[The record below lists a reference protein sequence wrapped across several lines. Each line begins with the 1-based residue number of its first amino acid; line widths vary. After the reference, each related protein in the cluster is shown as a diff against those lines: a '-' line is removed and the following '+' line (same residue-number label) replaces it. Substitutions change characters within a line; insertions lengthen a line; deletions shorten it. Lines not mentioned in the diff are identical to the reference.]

1 MQNNVHVTSNNQL
14 IKLQGTVERIL
25 FLNAQ
30 NGYTVCVISLEQESV
45 ETITAFGTLMS
56 ITVGTLITITGSWIT
71 HPKFGKQFSIM
82 SYAVCPPASTVGIE
96 KYLSSGLIKG
106 IGPVYAKKL
115 VELFGSKT
123 LDIIDKHPERLSA
136 VSGIGP
142 KRQKDIIA
150 GWIEQKEVA
159 HIMLFLQEKGIT
171 PAYAVKIYKV
181 YKQRAIE
188 IVLENPYRLAEDIWG
203 IGFSTAD
210 AIAQQLSIAHDS
222 VKRCRAGLLHIL
234 QGLLQQ
240 GNVYVELEK
249 LKQDTITLLALDH
262 EVAQAKI
269 KLALH
274 DLYNEDKI
282 KVVTTTEKHF
292 VTLAG
297 HYAAEKGI
305 ATRIKEIQQAKTD
318 WSVQIGDLYTL
329 LRTKNDT
336 VVSLNEDQ
344 QKGVMSVFSDKV
356 SIITGGPGTGKTTL
370 VKAIITLCDFAKIS
384 YKLAAPT
391 GRAAKR
397 LTSSTQRQAMT
408 IHRLLEFDP
417 AIMGFTKNTQNALDC
432 QLLIVDESSMIDIFL
447 MYALLKAMPNGSHV
461 VFIGD
466 SDQLPSVGSGNVLAD
481 LLASKVV
488 PTVCLTHIFRQAH
501 QSLIVINAHRI
512 NKGEFFKTYDESM
525 PKAKDFYF
533 IKEDDPE
540 KITEH
545 IRAVFKN
552 ILPSHHISSKNSAV
566 LVPMNRGTVGTIA
579 LNQYMQKLLNPNTG
593 DAVLYGSY
601 TFRVQDTVMQI
612 KNNYDKH
619 VFNGD
624 IGTIVGINKAE
635 KTVDVQF
642 DLLVVY
648 DFSELEELV
657 LAYSISIHKSQGSE
671 YDAAIIPLVMQH
683 YTLLQRKLLYTAVT
697 RAKKLCILIG
707 QTQAFYMAIKNHT
720 FQQRVTFLNLFLTS
734 DLKAR

>member
-1 MQNNVHVTSNNQL
+1 MQNDFNTAINNNF
-14 IKLQGTVERIL
+14 IKLEGTVERIL
-25 FLNAQ
+25 FFNAQ
-30 NGYTVCVISLEQESV
+30 NGYTVCAIALDQSNMEK
-45 ETITAFGTLMS
+45 ITACGTLMS
-56 ITVGTLITITGSWIT
+56 ITVGTVITMTGTWIN

-82 SYAVCPPASTVGIE
+82 SYAVCPPASSVGIE
-96 KYLSSGLIKG
+96 KYLASGLIKG
-106 IGPVYAKKL
+106 IGPVYAKRL
-115 VELFGSKT
+115 VEVFGSKT
-123 LDIIDKHPERLSA
+123 LDIIDQQPERLS
-136 VSGIGP
+136 VVPGIGP

-159 HIMLFLQEKGIT
+159 HIMVFLQEKGIT
-171 PAYAVKIYKV
+171 PAYAVKIYKA

-188 IVLENPYRLAEDIWG
+188 LVLENPYRLAEDIWG

-222 VKRCRAGLLHIL
+222 VKRCRAALLHVL
-234 QGLLQQ
+234 HGLLQQ
-240 GNVYVELEK
+240 GNVYVDLEK
-249 LKQDTITLLALDH
+249 LKQETIALLALEH

-269 KLALH
+269 KLGLH

-282 KVVTTTEKHF
+282 KLITTNDNHF
-292 VTLAG
+292 ITLSG
-297 HYAAEKGI
+297 HYVAEKGI
-305 ATRIKEIQQAKTD
+305 ATRIKEIQQVSSS
-318 WSVQIGDLYTL
+318 WSVQIGELYTL

-370 VKAIITLCDFAKIS
+370 VKAIITLCDFAKVS

-397 LTSSTQRQAMT
+397 LTHSTQRQAMT

-417 AIMGFTKNTQNALDC
+417 AIMAFTKNTQNALDC

-447 MYALLKAMPNGSHV
+447 MYALLKAIPNGSHV

-481 LLASKVV
+481 LLVSKVV
-488 PTVCLTHIFRQAH
+488 PTVFLTHIFRQAH
-501 QSLIVINAHRI
+501 QSLIVTNAHRI
-512 NKGEFFKTYDESM
+512 NKGEFFKTYDESI
-525 PKAKDFYF
+525 PQAKDFYF

-545 IRAVFKN
+545 IKTVFKK
-552 ILPSHHISSKNSAV
+552 ILPVHHISSKNSAV

-579 LNQYMQKLLNPNTG
+579 LNQYMQKLLNPNTN
-593 DAVLYGSY
+593 DAVLYGLY

-624 IGTIVGINKAE
+624 IGTILAINKSE
-635 KTVDVQF
+635 KTVEVQF
-642 DLLVVY
+642 DTLVLY
-648 DFSELEELV
+648 DFSELDELV

-697 RAKKLCILIG
+697 RAKKICILIG

-720 FQQRVTFLNLFLTS
+720 LQKRITFLDAFLTS
-734 DLKAR
+734 DLEAR